1 MALSRER
8 QSLKIGHHSTAQ
20 SKGRFGRNFVVALG
34 CIAVLIC
41 FASIA
46 SAQRLRIEIR
56 VFPDASGVIV
66 DGSCAPASEWSF
78 RDSYAGVL
86 NLGSRIEGLR
96 LFDAA
101 GAEVSNRKLAPG
113 QFQATAPATR
123 FHFEAKVAAP
133 TRAADASRVSWLSAE
148 RGLLMLRDLLPAR
161 SSGVAADRHATESVV
176 VRLVL
181 PPGWVAYSNYDRNGE
196 GEFESAD
203 ADLAVF
209 AVGKNLRVT
218 TGAVSG
224 IKLDLVL
231 AGEWAFADAE
241 AIELASKVLKAHRE
255 VFGAPPSRQVT
266 LILFPFSQNG
276 VADKWSAETRGSSVT
291 LLSGRLPS
299 KVAALAQLSVPLT
312 HEFLHFW
319 VPNGLTLAG
328 DYDWFYEGF
337 TVYQAARISVRL
349 DLLTFQE
356 FLNAISRAYDGY
368 SFGPDHD
375 RWSLVEAS
383 KRRWTAGELSVY
395 SKSMVVAFLY
405 DLNLRSLSRNKHSLD
420 DVYRNLFREYH
431 NEEARA
437 RGGAGFQQGQG
448 IDGNEAALHAL
459 GFYSGMQNFGR
470 SFISTAAAIN
480 LKELLAPFGLRAETF
495 GLRTRI
501 SVSESLTRQQSDL
514 LHDLGYNDYVRSP
527 NHRKPS

>member
-1 MALSRER
+1 MSIQLF
-8 QSLKIGHHSTAQ
+8 QSTRSNFSNH
-20 SKGRFGRNFVVALG
+20 SKGRCGRNFAVLFS
-34 CIAVLIC
+34 CIALLIC
-41 FASIA
+41 LPSIA
-46 SAQRLRIEIR
+46 SAQLRIEIR
-56 VFPDASGVIV
+56 VLPDASGRVVV

-78 RDSYAGVL
+78 RDSYAGVM
-86 NLGSRIEGLR
+86 NLGSRIEALR

-101 GAEVSNRKLAPG
+101 GAEVSSRKIAPG
-113 QFQATAPATR
+113 QFQVTSPATR
-123 FHFEAKVAAP
+123 FQYEVKLAAP
-133 TRAADASRVSWLSAE
+133 ARAADAARVSWLGTE

-161 SSGVAADRHATESVV
+161 PSGALASRNGTESAV
-176 VRLVL
+176 VRLLL
-181 PPGWVAYSNYDRNGE
+181 PPGWIAYSNDDQDGQ

-209 AVGKNLRVT
+209 AVGKNLRVA
-218 TGAVSG
+218 TGVVSG
-224 IKLDLVL
+224 MKLNLVL

-255 VFGAPPSRQVT
+255 VFGSAPTRQAT
-266 LILFPFSQNG
+266 LILFPFSQSG
-276 VADKWSAETRGSSVT
+276 AADKWSAETRGSSVT

-299 KVAALAQLSVPLT
+299 KVAALAQLSVPLA

-368 SFGPDHD
+368 SFGLDHD

-383 KRRWTAGELSVY
+383 KRRWSAGESSIY

-405 DLNLRSLSRNKHSLD
+405 DLNLRTVSRNKHSLD
-420 DVYRNLFREYH
+420 DVYRSLFREYH
-431 NEEARA
+431 NDEARA
-437 RGGAGFQQGQG
+437 RVGPGFQQGQG
-448 IDGNEAALHAL
+448 SDGNEAVLHAL
-459 GFYSGMQNFGR
+459 GLYPGMQNFGH
-470 SFISTAAAIN
+470 SFISNAVAIN
-480 LKELLAPFGLRAETF
+480 LTELLAPFGLRAETF

-501 SVSESLTRQQSDL
+501 SVSESLTRQQRDL

-527 NHRKPS
+527 NHRKP